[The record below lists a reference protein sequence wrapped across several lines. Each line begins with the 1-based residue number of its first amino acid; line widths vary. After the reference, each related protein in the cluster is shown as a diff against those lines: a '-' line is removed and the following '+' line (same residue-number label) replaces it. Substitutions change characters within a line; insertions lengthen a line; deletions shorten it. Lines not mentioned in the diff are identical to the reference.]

1 MREETLYHVL
11 EELLPT
17 EAKKAVTCND
27 LFDRPRVKKHA
38 NNPNRVS
45 DYLANLWRRG
55 TASRVPAPKTRD
67 SVGAR
72 WAYFLK
78 PKNKIPADVVPIDA
92 LTEWPA
98 AHAVQKS
105 KGQHPAMFVTPHMKI
120 YGEGEG
126 VRIELKTASILI
138 EPRE

>member
-11 EELLPT
+11 EELLPKD
-17 EAKKAVTCND
+17 AKQAVTCND
-27 LFDRPRVKKHA
+27 LFDRPRVKKYA
-38 NNPNRVS
+38 TSPNRVS

-55 TASRVPAPKTRD
+55 DASRVPAPRTRD

-72 WAYFLK
+72 WAYFRK
-78 PKNKIPADVVPIDA
+78 PPSKVSTDVVPIDA
-92 LTEWPA
+92 PTEWPA
-98 AHAVQKS
+98 HSVQKS